1 MSTVLVLKD
10 RANQSDQGAS
20 MASNLGEL
28 LIQEKLL
35 DNSQL
40 KNAED
45 YHRKNDVGIGTAII
59 SLGYLSEEEMAQ
71 ALSRQLGYPYINL
84 DQFEVYPDVINLIP
98 VEIAKKYLIMPIH
111 RIRSFLTLAMVDPT
125 DLDIIEDVRF
135 RTGLSIQPVIA
146 SESGIMNSVSRY
158 YGSSDALR
166 VKQIVDEIEQ
176 AEDTSVNIIEEEEED
191 YDIEEL
197 VSSTEEAPIITLVN
211 TIFIDAIKKGASDVH
226 FEPYEKNFRV
236 RYRLDGTL
244 HEMMNLVLKFKNPVT
259 SRVKILSNMDIAEKR
274 LPQDGRIKMRVK
286 LENGDK
292 KDVDMRVSSVPT
304 IFGEKVVVRILDK
317 SMLKL
322 DMTKLGFE
330 QESLEVFKRNIVRPW
345 GIILVT
351 GPTGSGKTNTLYSAI
366 SNLNCL
372 EKNIMTA
379 EDPVEFYMPGI
390 NQVNI
395 KDEIGLSFANSLR
408 SFLRQDPD
416 IMLVG
421 EMRDF
426 ETVDIAI
433 KAALTG
439 HLVFSTVHTNDAA
452 STILRLVNMDVEPF
466 LIADSVVLVVAQRL
480 VRRLCQQCCAKH
492 NLTPEALADIGFT
505 PEEASN
511 VKVYKPAGC
520 TACHNTGYK
529 GRTGLFEV
537 IEVTDGIR
545 DMILDRA
552 QSKDIKKKAM
562 ENGMIT
568 LRRSGLLKIMEGITS
583 VEEVLRETVKDSEV

>member
-1 MSTVLVLKD
+1 M
-10 RANQSDQGAS
+10 G
-20 MASNLGEL
+20 SNLGEL

-35 DNSQL
+35 DSEQL
-40 KNAED
+40 KSALD
-45 YHRKNDVGIGTAII
+45 FHKKNDVGIGSAII

-84 DQFEVYPDVINLIP
+84 DQFEVYPDVISLIP

-125 DLDIIEDVRF
+125 DLGIIEDVRF

-146 SESGIMNSVSRY
+146 SESGIMSAISKY

-176 AEDTSVNIIEEEEED
+176 AEDVSVNIIEEDEED

-197 VSSTEEAPIITLVN
+197 VHSTEEAPIITLVN
-211 TIFIDAIKKGASDVH
+211 TIFIDSIKKGASDVH

-244 HEMMNLVLKFKNPVT
+244 HEMMNLALKFKNPVT

-292 KDVDMRVSSVPT
+292 KEVDMRVSSVPAV
-304 IFGEKVVVRILDK
+304 FGEKVVVRILDK
-317 SMLKL
+317 AMLQL

-330 QESLEVFKRNIVRPW
+330 EESLDVFKRMILRPW

-351 GPTGSGKTNTLYSAI
+351 GPTGSGKTNTLYSGI
-366 SNLNCL
+366 SNLNSM

-395 KDEIGLSFANSLR
+395 RDAIGLNFATSLR

-480 VRRLCQQCCAKH
+480 VRRLCDECRTRH
-492 NLTPEALADIGFT
+492 NLTPEALMDIGFT
-505 PEEASN
+505 KEESDK

-520 TACHNTGYK
+520 NTCHNTGYK

-537 IEVTDGIR
+537 MEVTDDIR
-545 DMILDRA
+545 DLILSRA
-552 QSKDIKKKAM
+552 QSKEIKRKSR
-562 ENGMIT
+562 ENGMTT
-568 LRRSGLLKIMEGITS
+568 LRRSGLKKIMEGTTS

>member
-1 MSTVLVLKD
+1 
-10 RANQSDQGAS
+10 

-28 LIQEKLL
+28 LLREKLL
-35 DNSQL
+35 NTDQL
-40 KNAED
+40 QTAVDYQKKNEVAM
-45 YHRKNDVGIGTAII
+45 GTAIV
-59 SLGYLSEEEMAQ
+59 SLGLLSEEEMAQ

-98 VEIAKKYLIMPIH
+98 VEIAQKHLIMPIH
-111 RIRSFLTLAMVDPT
+111 RIRSFLTLAMLDPT
-125 DLDIIEDVRF
+125 DLDVIEDIRF

-146 SESGIMNSVSRY
+146 SETGIINAVKKY
-158 YGSSDALR
+158 YGSSDSLR

-197 VSSTEEAPIITLVN
+197 VDSTEEAPIITLVN
-211 TIFIDAIKKGASDVH
+211 TVFIDAIKKGASDVH
-226 FEPYEKNFRV
+226 FEPYEKAFRV

-244 HEMMNLVLKFKNPVT
+244 YEMMNLAMKFRNPVL

-286 LENGDK
+286 MESGARK
-292 KDVDMRVSSVPT
+292 EVDMRVSSVPT
-304 IFGEKVVVRILDK
+304 IFGEKIVVRILDK
-317 SMLKL
+317 EMLRL
-322 DMTKLGFE
+322 DLTQLGFE
-330 QESLEVFKRNIVRPW
+330 KESLATFKQAIVRPW
-345 GIILVT
+345 GIVLVT

-366 SNLNCL
+366 STLNSM

-379 EDPVEFYMPGI
+379 EDPVEFYIPGI

-395 KDEIGLSFANSLR
+395 KEEIGLNFSTTLR

-452 STILRLVNMDVEPF
+452 STVLRLVNMNVEPF
-466 LIADSVVLVVAQRL
+466 LVADSLCMIVAQRL
-480 VRRLCQQCCAKH
+480 VRRLCKKCRAKH
-492 NLTPEALADIGFT
+492 NLTPEALKDIGFQ
-505 PEEASN
+505 EQEASK
-511 VKVYKPAGC
+511 VKVYKPNGC
-520 TACHNTGYK
+520 QECHNTGYK
-529 GRTGLFEV
+529 GRTALFEV
-537 IEVTDGIR
+537 MEVTDSIK
-545 DMILDRA
+545 DMILSRA
-552 QSKDIKKKAM
+552 SSREIKKKAM
-562 ENGMIT
+562 EQGMST
-568 LRRSGLLKIMEGITS
+568 LRRSGLIKIKAGVTS
-583 VEEVLRETVKDSEV
+583 VEEVLRETVRDTEV